1 MPAEDEHS
9 SLFVL
14 LVSFKEN
21 KQITLIPGVNV
32 AKQFIF
38 VIDAQPI
45 KLECLSL
52 AGSLIC
58 RVKGG
63 MEHLTLI
70 LSHKYKTRQKIIPI
84 DIHCRLFI
92 LRPILEYP
100 LT

>member
-1 MPAEDEHS
+1 MPAENEHS

-14 LVSFKEN
+14 FVIYKE
-21 KQITLIPGVNV
+21 KKLITLIPGVNV
-32 AKQFIF
+32 AKQFFF
-38 VIDAQPI
+38 VIDDQHI

-70 LSHKYKTRQKIIPI
+70 LSHKY
-84 DIHCRLFI
+84 
-92 LRPILEYP
+92 
-100 LT
+100 